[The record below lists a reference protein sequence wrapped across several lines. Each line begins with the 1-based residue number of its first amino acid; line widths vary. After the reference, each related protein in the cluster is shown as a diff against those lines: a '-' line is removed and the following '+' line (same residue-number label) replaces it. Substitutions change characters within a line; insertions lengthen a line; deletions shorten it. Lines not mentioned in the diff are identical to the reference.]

1 MPIDEFII
9 HVFCLVDDFIKE
21 EISSTPLRKRGFSS
35 NLTDSEV
42 ITMRLVGEYLGFGDE
57 KPIWEY
63 FKRHWV
69 EWFPKL
75 GCRTTFTVRLD
86 LATAEA
92 RMIGMH
98 RKKGG
103 L

>member
-9 HVFCLVDDFIKE
+9 HAFCLVDDFIKE

-57 KPIWEY
+57 KPIWDCDT
-63 FKRHWV
+63 R
-69 EWFPKL
+69 L
-75 GCRTTFTVRLD
+75 CRGVVPTLQRREPSVPPDDAKVLNQVVHNL
-86 LATAEA
+86 LAE
-92 RMIGMH
+92 
-98 RKKGG
+98 
-103 L
+103 LV